1 MGPLRGVKIIEL
13 AGIGPCPMCAM
24 LLAELGADVVRVDRP
39 ADSGLGIGMAPE
51 HRLLHRSRPSIAV
64 DLKHPDGVETVL
76 RLVDGADALIE
87 GFRPGVTE
95 RLGIGPED
103 CAARNPGL
111 VYGRVTGW
119 GQDGPL
125 AGAAGH
131 DLDYIALTGALD
143 AIGRRGAPPTP
154 PLNLVG
160 DFGGGALYLALGVVA
175 ALYEAR
181 ESGRGQTVDA
191 AMIDGAASLMTSA
204 YALRAAGVG
213 DGPRGENVL
222 DGGAHFYEVYETSDG
237 RYVAIAPVEPK
248 FYAELLERI
257 GLDPGDA
264 PHSMDRADWPA
275 SKAQLAARFRTRT
288 ATSGARSSK
297 ARTPASLRCSGWTRR
312 TATRTTPPARRSS
325 SATASCSRTRRRAS
339 TARRAASA
347 APRRPPRAGP
357 GRCWPIG
364 ASPRPRSTTSPPA
377 GSSRPGTRAAI
388 DTTQAFVAFSHSTCG
403 VIGCGHAGD
412 GRCSS
417 RRAPGPPLHRRQG
430 VVVNECTGGSTPA
443 RAPSRHTAPFH
454 ASSSDGLPS
463 MTSRC
468 SEAVRRHASPRSRA
482 TGCGRLYAFS
492 RHAAASRAWT
502 APSSSSS
509 AASACA

>member
-39 ADSGLGIGMAPE
+39 TDSGLGIGMAPE

-95 RLGIGPED
+95 RLGIGPKD

-288 ATSGARSSK
+288 RDEWCEVLEGTDACFAPVLGMDEAHRHPHNAARATFVERDGIVQ
-297 ARTPASLRCSGWTRR
+297 PN
-312 TATRTTPPARRSS
+312 
-325 SATASCSRTRRRAS
+325 
-339 TARRAASA
+339 A
-347 APRRPPRAGP
+347 APRFDRTP
-357 GRCWPIG
+357 GGIRC
-364 ASPRPRSTTSPPA
+364 SPPA
-377 GSSRPGTRAAI
+377 PASGTRAVLADWGFTAAEI
-388 DTTQAFVAFSHSTCG
+388 DDLAARGVVAFG
-403 VIGCGHAGD
+403 NAGGD
-412 GRCSS
+412 
-417 RRAPGPPLHRRQG
+417 
-430 VVVNECTGGSTPA
+430 
-443 RAPSRHTAPFH
+443 
-454 ASSSDGLPS
+454 
-463 MTSRC
+463 
-468 SEAVRRHASPRSRA
+468 
-482 TGCGRLYAFS
+482 
-492 RHAAASRAWT
+492 
-502 APSSSSS
+502 
-509 AASACA
+509 

>member
-39 ADSGLGIGMAPE
+39 ADSGLGIGMSPE

-103 CAARNPGL
+103 CAERNPGL

-131 DLDYIALTGALD
+131 DLNYIALTGALD

-237 RYVAIAPVEPK
+237 RYVAIAPVEPR

-257 GLDPGDA
+257 GLDPGDT
-264 PHSMDRADWPA
+264 PHSMNRADWPA

-288 ATSGARSSK
+288 RDEWCEVLESTDACFAPVLGMDEAHRHPHNAARATFVERDGIVQ
-297 ARTPASLRCSGWTRR
+297 PN
-312 TATRTTPPARRSS
+312 
-325 SATASCSRTRRRAS
+325 
-339 TARRAASA
+339 A
-347 APRRPPRAGP
+347 APRFDRTP
-357 GRCWPIG
+357 GGI
-364 ASPRPRSTTSPPA
+364 RSSPPA
-377 GSSRPGTRAAI
+377 PASGTRTVLADWGFTAAEI
-388 DTTQAFVAFSHSTCG
+388 DDLAA
-403 VIGCGHAGD
+403 
-412 GRCSS
+412 R
-417 RRAPGPPLHRRQG
+417 G
-430 VVVNECTGGSTPA
+430 VVGSGNAGG
-443 RAPSRHTAPFH
+443 
-454 ASSSDGLPS
+454 D
-463 MTSRC
+463 
-468 SEAVRRHASPRSRA
+468 
-482 TGCGRLYAFS
+482 
-492 RHAAASRAWT
+492 
-502 APSSSSS
+502 
-509 AASACA
+509 

>member
-237 RYVAIAPVEPK
+237 RYVAVAPVEPK

-288 ATSGARSSK
+288 RDEWCEVLEGTDACFAPVLGMDEAHRHPHNAARATFVERDGIVQ
-297 ARTPASLRCSGWTRR
+297 PN
-312 TATRTTPPARRSS
+312 
-325 SATASCSRTRRRAS
+325 
-339 TARRAASA
+339 A
-347 APRRPPRAGP
+347 APRFDRTP
-357 GRCWPIG
+357 GGIRC
-364 ASPRPRSTTSPPA
+364 SPPA
-377 GSSRPGTRAAI
+377 PASGTRAVLADWGFTAAEI
-388 DTTQAFVAFSHSTCG
+388 DDLAA
-403 VIGCGHAGD
+403 
-412 GRCSS
+412 R
-417 RRAPGPPLHRRQG
+417 G
-430 VVVNECTGGSTPA
+430 VVASGNAGG
-443 RAPSRHTAPFH
+443 
-454 ASSSDGLPS
+454 D
-463 MTSRC
+463 
-468 SEAVRRHASPRSRA
+468 
-482 TGCGRLYAFS
+482 
-492 RHAAASRAWT
+492 
-502 APSSSSS
+502 
-509 AASACA
+509 

>member
-264 PHSMDRADWPA
+264 PHSMNRADWPA

-288 ATSGARSSK
+288 RDEWCEVLEGTDACFAPVLGMDEAHRHPHNAARATFVERDGIVQ
-297 ARTPASLRCSGWTRR
+297 PN
-312 TATRTTPPARRSS
+312 
-325 SATASCSRTRRRAS
+325 
-339 TARRAASA
+339 A
-347 APRRPPRAGP
+347 APRFDRTP
-357 GRCWPIG
+357 GGIRC
-364 ASPRPRSTTSPPA
+364 SPPA
-377 GSSRPGTRAAI
+377 PASGTRAVLADWGFTAAEI
-388 DTTQAFVAFSHSTCG
+388 DDLAT
-403 VIGCGHAGD
+403 
-412 GRCSS
+412 R
-417 RRAPGPPLHRRQG
+417 G
-430 VVVNECTGGSTPA
+430 VVASGNAGG
-443 RAPSRHTAPFH
+443 
-454 ASSSDGLPS
+454 D
-463 MTSRC
+463 
-468 SEAVRRHASPRSRA
+468 
-482 TGCGRLYAFS
+482 
-492 RHAAASRAWT
+492 
-502 APSSSSS
+502 
-509 AASACA
+509 

>member
-39 ADSGLGIGMAPE
+39 VDSGLGIGMAPE

-288 ATSGARSSK
+288 RDEWCEVLEGTDACFAPVLGMDEAHRHPHNAARATFVERDGIVQ
-297 ARTPASLRCSGWTRR
+297 PN
-312 TATRTTPPARRSS
+312 
-325 SATASCSRTRRRAS
+325 
-339 TARRAASA
+339 A
-347 APRRPPRAGP
+347 APRFDRTP
-357 GRCWPIG
+357 GGIRC
-364 ASPRPRSTTSPPA
+364 SPPA
-377 GSSRPGTRAAI
+377 PASGTRAVLADWGFTAAEI
-388 DTTQAFVAFSHSTCG
+388 DDLAA
-403 VIGCGHAGD
+403 
-412 GRCSS
+412 R
-417 RRAPGPPLHRRQG
+417 G
-430 VVVNECTGGSTPA
+430 VVASGNAGG
-443 RAPSRHTAPFH
+443 
-454 ASSSDGLPS
+454 D
-463 MTSRC
+463 
-468 SEAVRRHASPRSRA
+468 
-482 TGCGRLYAFS
+482 
-492 RHAAASRAWT
+492 
-502 APSSSSS
+502 
-509 AASACA
+509 